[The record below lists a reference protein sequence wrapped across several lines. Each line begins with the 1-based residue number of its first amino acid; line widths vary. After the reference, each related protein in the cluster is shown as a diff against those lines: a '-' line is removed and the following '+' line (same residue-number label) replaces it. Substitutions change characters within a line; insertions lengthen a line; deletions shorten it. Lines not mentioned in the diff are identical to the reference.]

1 MNSSK
6 KNLLEILEGNEDL
19 SQREIA
25 RLSGFSLGKVNLLI
39 KEYVKKGMIEVKK
52 LNAKK
57 MKYILTPKG
66 MTHLTRKTLNYL
78 KRSYNEISLLN
89 YKIRQLILLKRDEN
103 KEFFIY
109 GKKDEIHSII
119 ITVLNKIGVGY
130 TTIHSI
136 DKSNFDPNQQFIVL
150 YWDPDF
156 IYKVKKSRKHNKNVE
171 FVNILSL

>member
-6 KNLLEILEGNEDL
+6 KDLLEILETNEDL

-25 RLSGFSLGKVNLLI
+25 RLSDFSLGKVNLLI

-66 MTHLTRKTLNYL
+66 MTYLTRKTLNYL

-89 YKIRQLILLKRDEN
+89 YKISNLIMLKNDEN

-109 GKKDEIHSII
+109 GKKDEIYNIVVK
-119 ITVLNKIGVGY
+119 VLREIDLSY
-130 TTIHSI
+130 TTIHNI
-136 DKSNFDPNQQFIVL
+136 DKANFDPNQQFIIL
-150 YWDPDF
+150 YWNPEY
-156 IYKVKKSRKHNKNVE
+156 ISNVEESSKYNKNIE